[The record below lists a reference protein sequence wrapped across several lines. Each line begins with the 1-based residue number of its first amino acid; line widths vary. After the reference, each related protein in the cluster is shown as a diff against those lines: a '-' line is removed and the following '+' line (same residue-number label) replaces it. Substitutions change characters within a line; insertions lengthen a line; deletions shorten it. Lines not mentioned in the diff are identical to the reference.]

1 MNLITK
7 PSTRNYMPS
16 TWQNISRIEKSDRHT
31 PLMGACY
38 TWGRKSPKENIKT
51 SPLERQQTLGGFS
64 LCCIKT
70 TSMKIVV
77 DNLSDCGILCI
88 ELIVTQ
94 QKSSLTICIHI
105 FYDGDLCSGST
116 ADFDSVSTS
125 SILVSP
131 AISKHTFNLNW
142 QIQTTK
148 GSHWVHPV
156 SSWIDRNKV
165 VRGAKCVYLWW
176 HSTAVVQLLHTE

>member
-7 PSTRNYMPS
+7 PSTRNYMPV
-16 TWQNISRIEKSDRHT
+16 TWQSISRLEKSDCHT
-31 PLMGACY
+31 PLMGAC
-38 TWGRKSPKENIKT
+38 TWGPKSPKENIKT

-94 QKSSLTICIHI
+94 QKKFFNNLHPYF

-131 AISKHTFNLNW
+131 AK
-142 QIQTTK
+142 
-148 GSHWVHPV
+148 
-156 SSWIDRNKV
+156 R
-165 VRGAKCVYLWW
+165 W
-176 HSTAVVQLLHTE
+176 HSTAVVQLLHTQSVVGSNPTVTTNLGV